1 MLLGL
6 VLKSEKDASPAPVY
20 DVNVP
25 MFFFFPCLVPDFP

>member
-6 VLKSEKDASPAPVY
+6 VLKSEKDALPAPVY

-25 MFFFFPCLVPDFP
+25 IFFFSGLVPDFH